1 MLNPVFWL
9 AFIAV
14 YCGLRLTA
22 AGLVRIGDAIRHR
35 MPTHRLAVPSARY
48 QGNAE
53 GVVVSLKV
61 PTPTAGTKPSNDAHT
76 TGCHQNAA

>member
-14 YCGLRLTA
+14 FCGLRLAA
-22 AGLVRIGDAIRHR
+22 AGLVRIGDGIRHR
-35 MPTHRLAVPSARY
+35 IPTHRLAVPSAQD
-48 QGNAE
+48 QGYAE

-61 PTPTAGTKPSNDAHT
+61 PAVGTKPSNDSHT
-76 TGCHQNAA
+76 AGCHQNGA